1 MERILLIS
9 LLRTAYYYSV
19 LLQSVTDKL
28 LLPVVHIPVNA
39 VSYSSGGRHGLSM
52 YRNILNDVQ
61 GKCHF
66 LFSGDPEKKS
76 EEFMWIGKTNQQG
89 KIIIKFSKQTEIRKL
104 RVYNYPLLKSVK
116 QHDHLFP

>member
-39 VSYSSGGRHGLSM
+39 VSYSSGGRHGLLM

-66 LFSGDPEKKS
+66 HFISADHL
-76 EEFMWIGKTNQQG
+76 KTNRSHFLQA
-89 KIIIKFSKQTEIRKL
+89 
-104 RVYNYPLLKSVK
+104 
-116 QHDHLFP
+116 LFLGP